1 MSMNPRPTGP
11 AEDDP
16 ELPAFPFPGSSHRG
30 PAPLFARL
38 RAERPVV
45 RVAWEG
51 GGHAWLVTRHEDVI
65 RVLGDPRFS
74 RAASYAPDAPRFSGL
89 FQAPPGMIISLDPP
103 DHTRLRAL
111 AEQAFSPERIE
122 GMRPRVREVAG
133 RLLDGLEKEAGQ
145 GPVDLVAGFAAPLAM
160 TVICELLGVPEAD
173 RDQFHAWVRQFAD
186 VSAPE
191 ERSAEGGERLGAYI
205 AGLVAAKL
213 REPADDVLSALAA
226 ARLATREPH
235 GTHRHSARQH
245 GTGPHSADPHGT
257 RRDEGGHHGDE
268 PGGDRLG
275 FEELVGLG
283 FTLLGAGFDSS
294 AGQIGNFTVTLLAGH
309 RDVWR
314 RLGEHPEEIPAAVE
328 ELLRT
333 VNLNGNDTSGLPRI
347 ATEDVTVGGVV
358 IPAGEAVFL
367 AFPSA
372 NRDSSVFPD
381 PDRADFGRADNP
393 HLAFGHGIHRCLG
406 APLARLELT
415 VALEELTRRYP
426 GARLA
431 VPEHELCWRAGDVNH
446 NLLALPVELSRSTA

>member
-1 MSMNPRPTGP
+1 MNDRANAP
-11 AEDDP
+11 AGEPD
-16 ELPAFPFPGSSHRG
+16 LPGFPFPGSSHRG

-45 RVAWEG
+45 RVAWTG

-65 RVLGDPRFS
+65 RVLDDPRFS
-74 RAASYAPDAPRFSGL
+74 RAASYAPEAPRFSGL

-111 AEQAFSPERIE
+111 AEQAFSRERVE

-133 RLLDGLEKEAGQ
+133 RLLDALEKEAGH

-160 TVICELLGVPEAD
+160 TVICELLGVPEGD
-173 RDQFHAWVRQFAD
+173 RDRFHAWVRQFAD

-191 ERSAEGGERLGAYI
+191 EQAAEGGEKLGGYI
-205 AGLVAAKL
+205 AGLVAAKQ
-213 REPADDVLSALAA
+213 REPADDVLSALIG
-226 ARLATREPH
+226 ARLGE
-235 GTHRHSARQH
+235 
-245 GTGPHSADPHGT
+245 
-257 RRDEGGHHGDE
+257 
-268 PGGDRLG
+268 DRLG

-294 AGQIGNFTVTLLAGH
+294 AGQIGNFVVTLLAGH
-309 RDVWR
+309 RDLWR
-314 RLGEHPEEIPAAVE
+314 RLGEHPREIPAAVE

-347 ATEDVTVGGVV
+347 ATEDVPIGDVV

-372 NRDSSVFPD
+372 NRDASVFAD
-381 PDRADFGRADNP
+381 PDRADFGRTDNP

-415 VALEELTRRYP
+415 VALQELTRRFP
-426 GARLA
+426 DARLA
-431 VPEHELCWRAGDVNH
+431 VPEQELTWRAGDVNH